1 MMWLQ
6 TLKKCSRPKGCGR
19 IGNRVRIPDGSA
31 AVTSD
36 ERPNKPLHLK
46 ADENRHRG
54 KAGQVGRPRSQKTC
68 FFTSSVSLSPTFF
81 VERAQRSRQRPDGMR
96 KTLATF
102 TSRTR
107 AKNETRPV
115 ALGSPSTSRAECPR
129 LIPSMRALHAE
140 NETPAVGAARHFTNQ
155 KP

>member
-1 MMWLQ
+1 MVANV
-6 TLKKCSRPKGCGR
+6 KKCSHPKGCGR
-19 IGNRVRIPDGSA
+19 IGNRVKIPDGSA

-36 ERPNKPLHLK
+36 ESPNKPLHLK

-81 VERAQRSRQRPDGMR
+81 CRASSTVSP
-96 KTLATF
+96 KTGRDAEDLGSVHFAH
-102 TSRTR
+102 SHE
-107 AKNETRPV
+107 NETRLV
-115 ALGSPSTSRAECPR
+115 ALGSPSTSRAEFPR
-129 LIPSMRALHAE
+129 LIPSMRALRAE